1 LRIAG
6 KRGLRI
12 LDRLREKRSPMNTLE
27 IVREPIFATTHWS
40 VVVQAGRPDSP
51 EAARALA
58 ELCGVYWYP
67 LYAYVRR
74 QGFDVPAAQDLTQD
88 FFAKLLEKNYVG
100 IADRKRGKFRWFLL
114 TAFKCFLANEWDRA
128 RAQKRGGGARALSF
142 DEMTAEER
150 YRHEPADVLT
160 ADQIYDRR
168 WALDL
173 LDRARRRLREE
184 YEVAGKAERLTHLEP
199 FLSGETSPNHYAQA
213 ALQLGL
219 SEAAVRQEAH
229 RFKKR
234 FGQLLREEVARTV
247 AQPDEVAEELRYLID
262 VVCRWGGMG

>member
-1 LRIAG
+1 MIMSSDQ
-6 KRGLRI
+6 I
-12 LDRLREKRSPMNTLE
+12 PQDP
-27 IVREPIFATTHWS
+27 VFATTHWS
-40 VVVQAGRPDSP
+40 AVLQAGRPDSP

-58 ELCGVYWYP
+58 ELCRVYWYP

-74 QGFDVPAAQDLTQD
+74 QGFDVPTAQDLTQD
-88 FFAKLLEKNYVG
+88 FFAKMLEKNYVG

-128 RAQKRGGGARALSF
+128 RAQKRGGGAKPLSL
-142 DEMTAEER
+142 DELTAEER
-150 YRHEPADVLT
+150 YRHEPADALT
-160 ADQIYDRR
+160 ADQLYDRR

-173 LDRARRRLREE
+173 LDRARLRLRDEFAA
-184 YEVAGKAERLTHLEP
+184 AGKAERLPHLEP
-199 FLSGETSPNHYAQA
+199 FLSGGSAAIDYAQS

-234 FGQLLREEVARTV
+234 FGELLREEVAQTV
-247 AQPDEVAEELRYLID
+247 AQPDEVADELRYLID
-262 VVCRWGGMG
+262 VVCRWGGME

>member
-1 LRIAG
+1 MIMSSDRIPQ
-6 KRGLRI
+6 
-12 LDRLREKRSPMNTLE
+12 DP
-27 IVREPIFATTHWS
+27 VFATTHWS
-40 VVVQAGRPDSP
+40 AVLQAGRPDSP

-58 ELCGVYWYP
+58 ELCSVYWYP

-74 QGFDVPAAQDLTQD
+74 QGFDVPTAQDLTQD
-88 FFAKLLEKNYVG
+88 FFAKMLEKNYVG

-128 RAQKRGGGARALSF
+128 RAQKRGGGAKPLSL

-150 YRHEPADVLT
+150 YRHEPADALT
-160 ADQIYDRR
+160 ADQLYDRR

-173 LDRARRRLREE
+173 LDRARLRLRDEFAA
-184 YEVAGKAERLTHLEP
+184 AGKAERLAHLEP
-199 FLSGETSPNHYAQA
+199 FLSGRSPTTDYAQA
-213 ALQLGL
+213 ASRLGL

-234 FGQLLREEVARTV
+234 FGELLREEVAQTV
-247 AQPDEVAEELRYLID
+247 AQPDEVADELRYLID
-262 VVCRWGGMG
+262 VVCRWGGME

>member
-1 LRIAG
+1 MSSD
-6 KRGLRI
+6 RI
-12 LDRLREKRSPMNTLE
+12 LP
-27 IVREPIFATTHWS
+27 EPTFATTHWS
-40 VVVQAGRPDSP
+40 AVVHAGRPESP
-51 EAARALA
+51 EAAGALA
-58 ELCGVYWYP
+58 ELCRVYWFP

-74 QGFDVPAAQDLTQD
+74 QGFDVPAAQDLTQE
-88 FFAKLLEKNYVG
+88 FFTRLLEKNYVG

-128 RAQKRGGGARALSF
+128 RAQKRGGGATPVSL
-142 DEMTAEER
+142 DGMTAEER
-150 YRHEPADVLT
+150 YRHEPADTLT

-173 LDRARRRLREE
+173 IDNAKRRLREE
-184 YEVAGKAERLTHLEP
+184 YVRLGKAERFTRLER
-199 FLSGETSPNHYAQA
+199 FLSGMDRGVDYTA
-213 ALQLGL
+213 AAGELGL

-229 RFKKR
+229 RFKKQ
-234 FGQLLREEVARTV
+234 FGQLLREEVAHTV

>member
-1 LRIAG
+1 MS
-6 KRGLRI
+6 
-12 LDRLREKRSPMNTLE
+12 LDRIPQDP
-27 IVREPIFATTHWS
+27 VFATTHWS
-40 VVVQAGRPDSP
+40 AVLQAGRPDSP

-58 ELCGVYWYP
+58 ELCRIYWYP

-74 QGFDVPAAQDLTQD
+74 QGFDVPTAQDLTQD
-88 FFAKLLEKNYVG
+88 FFAKMLEKNYVG

-128 RAQKRGGGARALSF
+128 RAQKRGGGAKPLSL

-150 YRHEPADVLT
+150 YRHEPTDALT
-160 ADQIYDRR
+160 ADQLYDRR

-173 LDRARRRLREE
+173 LDRARLRLRDE
-184 YEVAGKAERLTHLEP
+184 YVGADKAERLPHLEP
-199 FLSGETSPNHYAQA
+199 FLSGGPTTTDYARS
-213 ALQLGL
+213 ALHLGL

-234 FGQLLREEVARTV
+234 FGELLREEVAQTV
-247 AQPDEVAEELRYLID
+247 AQPDEVADELRYLID
-262 VVCRWGGMG
+262 VVCRWGGLE

>member
-1 LRIAG
+1 MSSDRIAQ
-6 KRGLRI
+6 
-12 LDRLREKRSPMNTLE
+12 DP
-27 IVREPIFATTHWS
+27 VFATTRWS
-40 VVVQAGRPDSP
+40 VVLNAGRPDSP
-51 EAARALA
+51 EASRALA
-58 ELCGVYWYP
+58 ELCRVYWYP

-74 QGFDVPAAQDLTQD
+74 QGFDVPTAQDLTQD

-128 RAQKRGGGARALSF
+128 RAQKRGGGAKALSF

-150 YRHEPADVLT
+150 YRHEPADALT

-173 LDRARRRLREE
+173 LDRARQRLRQEFTA
-184 YEVAGKAERLTHLEP
+184 AGKAERLAHLEP
-199 FLSGETSPNHYAQA
+199 FLSGTPTADYAQA
-213 ALQLGL
+213 AARLGL
-219 SEAAVRQEAH
+219 NEAAIRQEAH
-229 RFKKR
+229 RFKRR
-234 FGQLLREEVARTV
+234 FGELLREEVAQTV
-247 AQPDEVAEELRYLID
+247 AQPDEVADELRYLID

>member
-1 LRIAG
+1 MSSD
-6 KRGLRI
+6 RI
-12 LDRLREKRSPMNTLE
+12 LP
-27 IVREPIFATTHWS
+27 EPVFATTHWS
-40 VVVQAGRPDSP
+40 AVVQAGRPESP

-58 ELCGVYWYP
+58 ELCRVYWFP

-74 QGFDVPAAQDLTQD
+74 QGFDVPTAQDLTQE
-88 FFAKLLEKNYVG
+88 FFARLLEKNYVG

-128 RAQKRGGGARALSF
+128 RAQKRGGGARPLSF

-150 YRHEPADVLT
+150 YRHEPADTLT

-173 LDRARRRLREE
+173 LDNAKRRLREE
-184 YEVAGKAERLTHLEP
+184 YVALGKADRFAQLEP
-199 FLSGETSPNHYAQA
+199 FLSGADPGLDYAQA
-213 ALQLGL
+213 ARELGL
-219 SEAAVRQEAH
+219 NEAAVRQEAH

-234 FGQLLREEVARTV
+234 FGLLLREEVAHTV
-247 AQPDEVAEELRYLID
+247 AQPDEVAEELRHLID
-262 VVCRWGGMG
+262 VVCRWGGRA

>member
-1 LRIAG
+1 MVSNVQKPASTAERRAG
-6 KRGLRI
+6 M
-12 LDRLREKRSPMNTLE
+12 ETLC
-27 IVREPIFATTHWS
+27 RRYWEPI
-40 VVVQAGRPDSP
+40 RRY
-51 EAARALA
+51 ARAA
-58 ELCGVYWYP
+58 WARDDE
-67 LYAYVRR
+67 
-74 QGFDVPAAQDLTQD
+74 DAQDLTQD

-114 TAFKCFLANEWDRA
+114 TAFKCFLANEWDRT
-128 RAQKRGGGARALSF
+128 RAQKRGGGARVLSF
-142 DEMTAEER
+142 DAMTAEER
-150 YRHEPADVLT
+150 YRHEPVDTLA

-173 LDRARRRLREE
+173 LDRARRSLREE
-184 YEVAGKAERLTHLEP
+184 YEAAGKANRLVYLEP
-199 FLSGETSPNHYAQA
+199 FLSGGSPAIDYAQTA
-213 ALQLGL
+213 RQLGL

-247 AQPDEVAEELRYLID
+247 AQPDEVAEELHYLID

>member
-1 LRIAG
+1 
-6 KRGLRI
+6 
-12 LDRLREKRSPMNTLE
+12 
-27 IVREPIFATTHWS
+27 
-40 VVVQAGRPDSP
+40 
-51 EAARALA
+51 
-58 ELCGVYWYP
+58 LCRVYWYP

-74 QGFDVPAAQDLTQD
+74 QGFDVPTAQDLTQD

-128 RAQKRGGGARALSF
+128 RAQKRGGGAKTLSF

-150 YRHEPADVLT
+150 YRHEPADALT

-173 LDRARRRLREE
+173 LDRARQRLRDEF
-184 YEVAGKAERLTHLEP
+184 VCAGKTERLAHLEP
-199 FLSGETSPNHYAQA
+199 FLSGTPTADYAKA
-213 ALQLGL
+213 ATQLGL
-219 SEAAVRQEAH
+219 SEAAIRQEAH
-229 RFKKR
+229 RFKRR
-234 FGQLLREEVARTV
+234 FGELLREEVARTV
-247 AQPDEVAEELRYLID
+247 AQPDEVADELRYLID